1 MIRTIFFVVLA
12 ALVIVGAVWLAEHP
26 GSVSFAWGDVRG
38 DIEMFVVFGGLILFA
53 VVVALLYR
61 LWWSVKRVPRAVS
74 DSRQR
79 GKRERGYKALT
90 QGMVAV
96 AAGDANE
103 ARRQAKKA
111 DALLGEPPLTMLLS
125 AQAAQLNGDEAAA
138 TRYFDA
144 MLKRP
149 ETAFLGLRGLLMQAE
164 RDGDTSAALA
174 YAGRARTLQP
184 KTPWVMTKLFD
195 LQVRQG
201 QWQAALKTLDQAMK
215 TGAIKSIDGQ
225 GLRAAIL
232 LGCSL
237 EAETAGNDA
246 GALSFAEKSHKQQPD
261 HLPSIIRRASL
272 MNDVGKTRGMLKV
285 IRGAWVHAPHPALA
299 ALYAGDEKATDALTR
314 VKKLEELRECS
325 PDHPES
331 RIALARA
338 LIDAKIWGA
347 ARTHLDS
354 IGLENPPSRVCRLMA
369 ELEEGENQNTDA
381 VRHWLVR
388 AANAAPDPAWICSDC
403 GAASA
408 RWTPVCH
415 RCDALGTL
423 DWRVPEYAAVLT
435 ATETPILPVGHKI
448 SGGAARKDDSMLPPK
463 QELLPP
469 DPPDRVGPRPTE
481 KNPPENVAE
490 NHKPR

>member
-1 MIRTIFFVVLA
+1 MIRTVFFVLIA
-12 ALVIVGAVWLAEHP
+12 ALVVIGAVWLADHP
-26 GSVSFAWGDVRG
+26 GSVSLAWGDVRG
-38 DIEMFVVFGGLILFA
+38 DIDMAVVFGGLLLFA
-53 VVVALLYR
+53 VIVALLYR
-61 LWWSVKRVPRAVS
+61 VWWSAKRVPKAIS
-74 DSRQR
+74 NSRKR
-79 GKRERGYKALT
+79 GKQERGYKALT

-111 DALLGEPPLTMLLS
+111 DTLLGEPPLTMLLS

-164 RDGDTSAALA
+164 RDGDTTAALA
-174 YAGRARTLQP
+174 YADRAKTLQP
-184 KTPWVMTKLFD
+184 KTPWVLTKLFD

-201 QWQAALKTLDQAMK
+201 QWQAALKTLDQAIK
-215 TGAIKSIDGQ
+215 SGAIKNTDGQ

-237 EAETAGNDA
+237 EAETAGNKA
-246 GALSFAEKSHKQQPD
+246 AAISFAEKAHKQRPD
-261 HLPSIIRRASL
+261 HLPSIVRRASL
-272 MNDVGKTRGMLKV
+272 MNDAGKTRGLLKL
-285 IRGAWVHAPHPALA
+285 IKDAWAHAPHPKLA
-299 ALYAGDEKATDALTR
+299 ELYVGGDATSDALTR
-314 VKKLEELRECS
+314 VKKFEELREAN

-331 RIALARA
+331 RIALVRA

-347 ARTHLDS
+347 ARTHLKALD
-354 IGLENPPSRVCRLMA
+354 LDDPPSRVCRLMA
-369 ELEEGENQNTDA
+369 ELEEGEYQNADA

-388 AANAAPDPAWICSDC
+388 AANAAPDPAWICGDC
-403 GAASA
+403 GATSA
-408 RWTPVCH
+408 RWTPLCH

-423 DWRVPEYAAVLT
+423 DWRVPEHAPAALINSETPALPVAELPSEAAVDD
-435 ATETPILPVGHKI
+435 A
-448 SGGAARKDDSMLPPK
+448 SGSTPK

-469 DPPDRVGPRPTE
+469 DSAET
-481 KNPPENVAE
+481 VAE
-490 NHKPR
+490 SVENRAENNQPR

>member
-12 ALVIVGAVWLAEHP
+12 ALVVAGAVWLAEHP
-26 GSVSFAWGDVRG
+26 GSVSLSWGDIRG
-38 DIEMFVVFGGLILFA
+38 DIDMAVVFGGLFLFA
-53 VVVALLYR
+53 VIVALLYR
-61 LWWSVKRVPRAVS
+61 LWWSARRVPKAIS
-74 DSRQR
+74 NSRQR
-79 GKRERGYKALT
+79 GKQERGYKALT

-111 DALLGEPPLTMLLS
+111 DVLLGEPPLTMLLS

-164 RDGDTSAALA
+164 RDGDTNAALA

-184 KTPWVMTKLFD
+184 KTPWVLTKLFD

-201 QWQAALKTLDQAMK
+201 QWQAALKTLDQAIK
-215 TGAIKSIDGQ
+215 TGAIKNNEGQ
-225 GLRAAIL
+225 ALRAAIL

-237 EAETAGNDA
+237 EAEAAGNKA
-246 GALSFAEKSHKQQPD
+246 GALSFAEKAHKQQPD
-261 HLPSIIRRASL
+261 HLPSIVRRASL
-272 MNDVGKTRGMLKV
+272 MNDAGKTRGLLKV
-285 IRGAWVHAPHPALA
+285 IREAWAHSPHPALA
-299 ALYAGDEKATDALTR
+299 ALYAGDDNATDALTR
-314 VKKLEELRECS
+314 VKKLEELCEVN
-325 PDHPES
+325 PDHLES

-347 ARTHLDS
+347 ARTHLDA
-354 IGLENPPSRVCRLMA
+354 IGLDNPPSRVCRLMA
-369 ELEEGENQNTDA
+369 EFEEGENQNSEA

-388 AANAAPDPAWICSDC
+388 AANAAPDPAWICGDC

-408 RWTPVCH
+408 RWTPLCH

-423 DWRVPEYAAVLT
+423 DWRVPEHAAALT
-435 ATETPILPVGHKI
+435 AAEVPVLPVADKTAGT
-448 SGGAARKDDSMLPPK
+448 ARNDDPVPSPK

-481 KNPPENVAE
+481 EKAADNAAE
-490 NHKPR
+490 SHQPR